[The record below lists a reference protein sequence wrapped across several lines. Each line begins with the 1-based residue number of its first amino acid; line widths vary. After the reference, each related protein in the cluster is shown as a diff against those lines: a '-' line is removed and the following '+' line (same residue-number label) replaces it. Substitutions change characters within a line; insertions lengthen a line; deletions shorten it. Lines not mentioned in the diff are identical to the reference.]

1 MTAHTKHL
9 TGKRHRRASG
19 GLAMISAALCLIAML
34 MPSAG
39 WAQPGQAERGKPL
52 YARYCERCHGPDGRR
67 GPMAGML
74 PVTPRNLAD
83 DAYMQTRT
91 AQQLFDVIKHGGKA
105 LGLSPVMEGFGN
117 RLSDEQIWDTA
128 AYVRTLSESAAASPA
143 PVAEAEP
150 GDVRLQ
156 QLSVSIWP
164 EYDDPRVL
172 VILRGELALQSPT
185 PTRIRLPLPKGAE
198 LLGAGMISPQNELL
212 NHPHERVAGE
222 DSDTLLLTLPTR
234 RFFAEW
240 YYDPFGEREPARQF
254 TYDLAFAYAIA
265 QLDVD
270 ILQPD
275 AATEFRIDP
284 EPMRQDVDPRGGK
297 HHRFTYQNLEPEA
310 ARAFQIAYVKTT
322 EEPSVAKAG
331 ANSQA
336 GNAQASGLSRNAK
349 TWAAFIMLAGFA
361 VIFAGAVFIFRN
373 KQPAPGAQPKAA
385 PPAPAAV
392 PAAGANYCSNCGRQ
406 LQAAYAFCPGCGRSL
421 QTP

>member
-1 MTAHTKHL
+1 M
-9 TGKRHRRASG
+9 
-19 GLAMISAALCLIAML
+19 AMAGAALCLIAML
-34 MPSAG
+34 MPSG
-39 WAQPGQAERGKPL
+39 IWAQPGQADRGKPL
-52 YARYCERCHGPDGRR
+52 YTRYCERCHGPDGRR

-91 AQQLFDVIKHGGKA
+91 AQQLFDVIKHGGKVM
-105 LGLSPVMEGFGN
+105 GLSPVMEGFGN

-143 PVAEAEP
+143 PVAEPAA
-150 GDVRLQ
+150 GDIRLQ
-156 QLSVSIWP
+156 HLSVSIWP

-172 VILRGELALQSPT
+172 VILRGELAPQSPT

-212 NHPHERVAGE
+212 NHPHERVPGDA
-222 DSDTLLLTLPTR
+222 SDTLLLTLPTR

-240 YYDPFGEREPARQF
+240 YYDPFGKREPARQF
-254 TYDLAFAYAIA
+254 AYALALAYAIA

-275 AATEFRIDP
+275 AATDFRVDP

-297 HHRFTYQNLEPEA
+297 HHRFTYRDLEPEA

-322 EEPSVAKAG
+322 EAPSVAKPN
-331 ANSQA
+331 ANAKA

-349 TWAAFIMLAGFA
+349 TWVAFIMVAGFA

-373 KQPAPGAQPKAA
+373 KQPAPAQPTIA
-385 PPAPAAV
+385 PPAPASEAA
-392 PAAGANYCSNCGRQ
+392 AAGPNYCSNCGRQ
-406 LQAAYAFCPGCGRSL
+406 LQAAYAFCPGCGQPL